1 MKKLLLLAAI
11 AISFGCG
18 GEKPGPPKP
27 AAKAPED
34 PRLAAIK
41 EAIAKTSPE
50 GKAIIEKVKGL
61 KPEVNDVPASKTLGE
76 IIEEFSKEK
85 GQFNLTPIGW
95 EASQKKNGRW
105 KILFHYQDYQK
116 QFQRA
121 EWEYNPENNKLY
133 PFELNNAPQFWTG
146 AGQTDKG
153 KKK

>member
-1 MKKLLLLAAI
+1 MKKVLLLLVTMTFFA
-11 AISFGCG
+11 CG
-18 GEKPGPPKP
+18 ERPGPPKP
-27 AAKAPED
+27 PAKAPDD
-34 PRLAAIK
+34 PRLVAIK

-61 KPEVNDVPASKTLGE
+61 KPEVNDVPASKTLSE
-76 IIEEFSKEK
+76 IVEEFSKEK
-85 GQFNLTPIGW
+85 GQFNLMPIGW

-116 QFQRA
+116 QFRSA

-146 AGQTDKG
+146 VGSTG

>member
-1 MKKLLLLAAI
+1 MKKVLLFLAIVALY
-11 AISFGCG
+11 GCG
-18 GEKPGPPKP
+18 ERPGPPKP

-34 PRLAAIK
+34 PRLTAIK

-61 KPEVNDVPASKTLGE
+61 KPEVNDVPASKSLNE

-85 GQFNLTPIGW
+85 GHFNLIPIGW

-116 QFQRA
+116 QFRYA

-146 AGQTDKG
+146 LGSTDKG